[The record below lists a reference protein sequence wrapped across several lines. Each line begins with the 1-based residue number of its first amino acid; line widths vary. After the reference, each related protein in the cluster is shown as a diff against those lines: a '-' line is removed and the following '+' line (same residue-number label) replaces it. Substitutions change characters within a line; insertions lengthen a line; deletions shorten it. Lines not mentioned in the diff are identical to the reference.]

1 MTNFRCTQPLLAV
14 ALVVVLFFAI
24 QLKALAAP
32 PLRIAIIPG
41 GGSGIEQEVVDRI
54 TSQLQDRQDV
64 VISTVNPDWYVVC
77 NITERLDQVSG
88 AIRYNGNVTVKT
100 KEGHVIST
108 TAVQKYNQDFSLQ
121 PGVPLNKALVDGAAR
136 EAINGIVGR
145 AVGPIQNAVD
155 IEMQMRDKV
164 ISASQ
169 FANADNYDDAL
180 SILQQIG
187 PETPSFESVRKLGE
201 QFAME
206 KEAMRLYNDAQ
217 VKVKAGKYGEAI
229 GELKQVS
236 SKSKRYS
243 LAKQKIVAYQLA
255 MKPKSRIVSKN
266 TTTTITTTTTTST
279 TSVSPNARATKKQEK
294 EAIMSEVAG
303 SSR

>member
-1 MTNFRCTQPLLAV
+1 MRMVLAGAFVLVLLFAV
-14 ALVVVLFFAI
+14 
-24 QLKALAAP
+24 QLKAFAAP
-32 PLRIAIIPG
+32 PVRIAIIPG

-54 TSQLQDRQDV
+54 TSQLQDRQDI

-100 KEGHVIST
+100 KDGHVIST

-121 PGVPLNKALVDGAAR
+121 PGAPLNKALVDGAAR
-136 EAINGIVGR
+136 EVIGGIVGR

-155 IEMQMRDKV
+155 VEMQMRDKV
-164 ISASQ
+164 IQASQ
-169 FANADNYDDAL
+169 LANADNYDDAL
-180 SILQQIG
+180 GVLQSIG
-187 PETPSFESVRKLGE
+187 PDTPQFENVRKLGE

-206 KEAMRLYNDAQ
+206 KEALRLYNDAQ
-217 VKVKAGKYGEAI
+217 SNAKAGKYGEAI

-236 SKSKRYS
+236 AKSKRYS

-255 MKPKSRIVSKN
+255 LRPKSKSVKTS
-266 TTTTITTTTTTST
+266 TTTTTTTTTST
-279 TSVSPNARATKKQEK
+279 TSVSSNGTKKQEK
-294 EAIMSEVAG
+294 DAIMSEVAG